1 MILFVAAMDRE
12 VLELRRRVATEPGQG
27 LAAEVAVTGVGKER
41 TSGEVQTLLDREA
54 VPDAIV
60 SLGFA
65 AGLRAELSTGDL
77 VLADRLWLEGSEMP
91 IEPDARLVDVAMEI
105 MSEPRSPRRFT
116 GDTLTV
122 PRIIC
127 SPEEKAGLA
136 RSTGAWALNME
147 DYWIAREAARKGI
160 PFLSARAVLDTLDQE
175 VPRFAAEL
183 GKRGPLG
190 QVLLGGVVSMAMPWR
205 LPLLLNLSKQVKVA
219 RHSLEAFGVSFL
231 EKMVALNTRTDVE
244 TSGRVL
250 R

>member
-12 VLELRRRVATEPGQG
+12 VSELRRRVATEPGQG

-41 TSGEVQTLLDREA
+41 ASTGVRTLLEREA
-54 VPDAIV
+54 VPEAIV
-60 SLGFA
+60 SLGFTG
-65 AGLRAELSTGDL
+65 GLRAELGTGDL
-77 VLADRLWLEGSEMP
+77 VVADRLRLEGSETP
-91 IEPDARLVDVAMEI
+91 IESDARLVGAAMEAA
-105 MSEPRSPRRFT
+105 SEPGSSRRFT

-122 PRIIC
+122 SRIIC

-136 RSTGAWALNME
+136 RSTGACALNME

-160 PFLSARAVLDTLDQE
+160 TFLSVRAVLDTLDQE
-175 VPRFAAEL
+175 VPSVVAGL
-183 GKRGPLG
+183 GKRGALG
-190 QVLLGGVVSMAMPWR
+190 QALGGGIVSIAMPWR
-205 LPLLLNLSKQVKVA
+205 LPVLLNLSKQVKMA

-244 TSGRVL
+244 THGRVL